1 MKVIFIKDLKGQGK
15 KGEIKEV
22 ALGYGQN
29 FLIKNGYAK
38 EATTSSVSAL
48 KGQKNAEK
56 KEADAVKAE
65 AEKLKSTLETE
76 GFEVVINAKA
86 GEDGR
91 FFGSVPSKQVAAAL
105 EKQHGIKIDKRKMDL
120 PDAIRTL
127 GYTDVKIKL
136 HKEVTAVL
144 RVHLVKES

>member
-38 EATTSSVSAL
+38 EATASSVSEL

-56 KEADAVKAE
+56 KEAAAVKAE
-65 AEKLKSTLETE
+65 AEALKGKLEEE
-76 GFEVVINAKA
+76 GFEVVIKAKA
-86 GEDGR
+86 GDDSR
-91 FFGSVPSKQVAAAL
+91 LFGSVPSKQIASAL

-120 PDAIRTL
+120 PDAIRAL

-136 HKEVTAVL
+136 HKEVIATL
-144 RVHLVKES
+144 RVHLIKE

>member
-65 AEKLKSTLETE
+65 AEKLKETLEKE
-76 GFEVVINAKA
+76 GFEVVIKAKA
-86 GEDGR
+86 GEDSR
-91 FFGSVPSKQVAAAL
+91 LFGSVPSKQIASAL

-120 PDAIRTL
+120 PDAIRAL
-127 GYTDVKIKL
+127 GFTDVKVKL
-136 HKEVTAVL
+136 HKEVTATL
-144 RVHLVKES
+144 RVHLIKE